1 MQRQLGEC
9 VPRLDGPRRVRLPS
23 LVALAVA
30 SLIATPSAHPADAP
44 DRFDDHQNMMD
55 QLGIKALRR
64 GPNPNDQSTFD
75 EASANPYKDTM
86 PDVLRMKDGTRATRA
101 RQWPRRRAEIGEDFE
116 REVYGRIP
124 GNVPAVRWE

>member
-1 MQRQLGEC
+1 MDPRIGTRVAVRPRCDHQESGEEEIMLLEF
-9 VPRLDGPRRVRLPS
+9 PRPSIDGSRRVRLQS
-23 LVALAVA
+23 LVALAFA
-30 SLIATPSAHPADAP
+30 SLIAAPSAHRSDAQ

-101 RQWPRRRAEIGEDFE
+101 RQWPRR
-116 REVYGRIP
+116 
-124 GNVPAVRWE
+124 